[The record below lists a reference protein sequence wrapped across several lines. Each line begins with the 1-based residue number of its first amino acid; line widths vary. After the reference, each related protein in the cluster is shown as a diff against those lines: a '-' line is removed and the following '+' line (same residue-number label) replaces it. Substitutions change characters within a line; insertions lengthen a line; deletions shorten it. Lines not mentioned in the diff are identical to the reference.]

1 MLGRTLQIKVT
12 EDINIQSDV
21 WEVCTQQKGK
31 WLWAESRVWRLW
43 GSTVNIDME
52 QAGEQGSLGPVSS
65 HFFDG
70 GSEEVLQ
77 DTAIYQLSLPQTIPS
92 LWEERTS
99 VSICLG
105 LCCDLYWRH
114 QLYIFSRSWFGDL
127 WLFPRQ
133 VMSVPLQNSLS
144 LYLHLRTEFEYE
156 GSPEFEAFLPK
167 VWDLSQRFPI
177 QGKSLN
183 LPAERGVNPGD
194 AIFKNT
200 TRDEWKNTRLGINF
214 AL

>member
-1 MLGRTLQIKVT
+1 MLGSPALMLGRTLQIKVT

-65 HFFDG
+65 HFLGG

-105 LCCDLYWRH
+105 LCCGG
-114 QLYIFSRSWFGDL
+114 ISCTFS
-127 WLFPRQ
+127 Q
-133 VMSVPLQNSLS
+133 
-144 LYLHLRTEFEYE
+144 
-156 GSPEFEAFLPK
+156 EAGLGTF
-167 VWDLSQRFPI
+167 DFS
-177 QGKSLN
+177 QGKWCLC
-183 LPAERGVNPGD
+183 LCRIP
-194 AIFKNT
+194 
-200 TRDEWKNTRLGINF
+200 
-214 AL
+214 